1 MKKFGV
7 LAIIFTILIT
17 TQGQGQGLVL
27 QSKQNRQPTTDFTLG
42 CGSYDFMKYLDSKK
56 AGYLDLS
63 NQSMLYIEK
72 NISAQKNTKSADSI
86 YVIPVVFH
94 IVYNNSSENIP
105 DSVIQNQIEVLNECY
120 RRTNSD
126 TTNLR
131 PIFQNI
137 VGDTK
142 IEFVLAETDPDGNPT
157 TGITRTN
164 SEVEYFGGI
173 LPYSSGQN
181 QEITDW
187 VNDSLFYNLFR
198 ITQDTSGGISPWDT
212 EKYLNVWIG
221 DLRILEPNF
230 DNYEEVVYFG
240 LSTPPIDHHNWPD
253 SVLDVVNI
261 YEQGIILHYINVGA
275 NNPNSFASPY
285 NVYNGLVTTGKMLVH
300 EVGHF
305 LGLRHIWGDGDCSFD
320 DFIYDTPGSNAAS
333 QYNCNKTR
341 NTCVDDIY
349 GIDLP
354 DMVENYMDY
363 SSGNCQ
369 NSFTIGQIAEMHYV
383 LNYYRPNLPELSIIE
398 NLESNQFCKS
408 IQVYPNP
415 TTGTVTIKSK
425 SDIDDIQINIRDIE
439 GKLVKNIYSINDNA
453 ISLEI
458 EGSTGIYFIE
468 ILSHNKRATFRIVKF

>member
-1 MKKFGV
+1 MK
-7 LAIIFTILIT
+7 IIGLLIT
-17 TQGQGQGLVL
+17 MLAALIAQGQAQGLIL
-27 QSKQNRQPTTDFTLG
+27 QSNKNNQATTDFSIG
-42 CGSYDFMKYLDSKK
+42 CGSYDFMKYLDRKQ

-63 NQSMLYIEK
+63 NKSMLDIEK
-72 NISAQKNTKSADSI
+72 NISIQNNTKLADSI
-86 YVIPVVFH
+86 FVIPVVFH
-94 IVYNNSSENIP
+94 IVYNNNSENIP
-105 DSVIQNQIEVLNECY
+105 DSVIHNQIEVLNDCY
-120 RRTNSD
+120 RRTNPD
-126 TTNLR
+126 TTNTR
-131 PIFQNI
+131 SIFQNI

-157 TGITRTN
+157 IGITRTN

-173 LPYSSGQN
+173 LPYASGQN

-198 ITQDTSGGISPWDT
+198 ITQDTTGGISPWDT
-212 EKYLNVWIG
+212 EKYLNIWIG

-230 DNYEEVVYFG
+230 DNFEEVVYFG
-240 LSTPPIDHHNWPD
+240 LSTPPIDHHIWPD
-253 SVLDVVNI
+253 SVLDIVNI
-261 YEQGIILHYINVGA
+261 YEQGVILHYINVGA
-275 NNPNSFASPY
+275 NNPNSFPSTY

-320 DFIYDTPGSNAAS
+320 DFIYDTPVSNAAS

-341 NTCVDDIY
+341 NTCLDDIY
-349 GIDLP
+349 GLDLP

-369 NSFTIGQIAEMHYV
+369 NSFTVGQKATMQYV
-383 LNYYRPNLPELSIIE
+383 LNYYRPNLPDLVVIG
-398 NLESNQFCKS
+398 NVVDNKLYQN

-425 SDIDDIQINIRDIE
+425 LDIDNIQINIRDIE
-439 GKLVKNIYSINDNA
+439 GKLVKNIYSINNNT
-453 ISLEI
+453 ISFEI
-458 EGSTGIYFIE
+458 EGSKGIYFIE
-468 ILSHNKRATFRIVKF
+468 TLSNNRRATFRIIKL